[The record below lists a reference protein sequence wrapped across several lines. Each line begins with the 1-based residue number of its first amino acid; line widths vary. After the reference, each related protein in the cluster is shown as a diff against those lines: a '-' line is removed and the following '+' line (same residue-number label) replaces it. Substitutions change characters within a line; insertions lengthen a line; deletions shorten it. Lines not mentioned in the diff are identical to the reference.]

1 MRETDRQV
9 PVFFYALLRISLLA
23 RYTIVHYIPLC
34 LHIIIMSQG
43 WLQKEPA
50 MLPNL
55 MQAAWDWNQAHG
67 AGGGEDPA
75 SRRRGSPTPAADP
88 PALAAPQGAG
98 AGGGGGAGGGRGDGD
113 HEEEAAETATGLA
126 LLAHHG
132 LRLSHT
138 NDPRATLSTGGAAAD
153 DGAVERASRPLSPRD
168 GNKAAAA
175 PRIARATRPF
185 DDWRSWDVEW
195 VGAGSKRFE
204 NGFRFSN
211 VFS

>member
-1 MRETDRQV
+1 
-9 PVFFYALLRISLLA
+9 
-23 RYTIVHYIPLC
+23 
-34 LHIIIMSQG
+34 
-43 WLQKEPA
+43 

-55 MQAAWDWNQAHG
+55 MQAAWEWNQAHG

-98 AGGGGGAGGGRGDGD
+98 AGAGGGGGAGGGRGDGD
-113 HEEEAAETATGLA
+113 REEEAAETATGLA

-138 NDPRATLSTGGAAAD
+138 NNPRATLSTGGAAAD
-153 DGAVERASRPLSPRD
+153 DGAVERASSPLSPRD